1 MIQRGCHHDRSPG
14 PCVHRQPW
22 PERPARS
29 RTRRRQPSAQATWA
43 TADANQTYATASAE
57 AVTGAIAAGA
67 NHTCGVRATGVLAC
81 WGRNH
86 AGQTV
91 VPHDFG

>member
-1 MIQRGCHHDRSPG
+1 M
-14 PCVHRQPW
+14 
-22 PERPARS
+22 
-29 RTRRRQPSAQATWA
+29 
-43 TADANQTYATASAE
+43 
-57 AVTGAIAAGA
+57 AAGA